1 MKKTFKY
8 WAFFAF
14 TVALALTFAVLK
26 LTGVIAWPWWLVAS
40 PVIISFG
47 AAVVV
52 VLIALAFAWYYS
64 NKLKSK

>member
-26 LTGVIAWPWWLVAS
+26 LTDVIAWSWWWVAS
-40 PVIISFG
+40 PVIISF
-47 AAVVV
+47 AAAIVV
-52 VLIALAFAWYYS
+52 VLIALAFAWYYN